1 MSWEAR
7 CALARAGVAPAAALA
22 GRWIGAGTA
31 HGEPVEAR
39 LEVRLLLD
47 GSVVEARERVADH
60 EDLCLYRYDVDTAQ
74 LRVLHVQAGGLFE
87 DHPVELVLGG
97 LLWVTGPS
105 APAVEWSTDGAS
117 VVCAVIFPGSDQ
129 PDVHVRYRR
138 AGADDAWE

>member
-47 GSVVEARERVADH
+47 GSVVEACERVADH
-60 EDLCLYRYDVDTAQ
+60 DDLSLYRYDVDTAQ

-97 LLWVTGPS
+97 LLG
-105 APAVEWSTDGAS
+105 ALLAVPLTATIK
-117 VVCAVIFPGSDQ
+117 VLLQ
-129 PDVHVRYRR
+129 RYVWQQRI
-138 AGADDAWE
+138 